1 MRTLARVTLLIA
13 ALAGGFTRAEP
24 PALQALPDLA
34 VSAYMGRWYQIA
46 WFPNRFQRQCVSD
59 TRADY
64 RLRPDGRIEVL
75 NRCTLADGRTDEA
88 LGLARPVGRLQDDRL
103 QPAQLEVSFLPA
115 ALRWLPF
122 GWGRY
127 WVVDRAEDGRY
138 AIVSEP
144 TREYLWVLARTSQ
157 LSPADETAVRATLQR
172 LGFDL
177 SRLQAHPHS
186 AR

>member
-1 MRTLARVTLLIA
+1 MRALVRLALLAA
-13 ALAGGFTRAEP
+13 ALVSGAAHAEP
-24 PALQALPDLA
+24 LPLQALPGLE
-34 VSAYMGRWYQIA
+34 VPAYMGRWYQVA
-46 WFPNRFQRQCVSD
+46 WYPNRFQRQCVSD

-88 LGLARPVGRLQDDRL
+88 LGLARPVGRLQEDRL

-144 TREYLWVLARTSQ
+144 TREYLWVLARAPQ
-157 LSPADETAVRATLQR
+157 LSPADEAAVRASLQR

-177 SRLQAHPHS
+177 SRLQAHPHN
-186 AR
+186 AH